1 MKFLESK
8 PSGLKPEIKA
18 TVAFVLASHHL
29 RKLERGAVNI
39 PFLYSAPVSK
49 LKAKPWVG
57 NCTQISFFVTP
68 SLTLVPL
75 LTRMQ
80 ELSVKQPERGMLTS

>member
-8 PSGLKPEIKA
+8 PSELKPEFKA

-49 LKAKPWVG
+49 LKAKPWEG
-57 NCTQISFFVTP
+57 NCIQISFFITP
-68 SLTLVPL
+68 SLALVPL

-80 ELSVKQPERGMLTS
+80 ELSIKQPERGMLIS